1 MEQIEQL
8 KHEKNQLMR
17 KREEIKRLER
27 ISESPPPKR
36 ARRTRSRSADQK
48 RRPIEKPVA
57 KEQQDANHHEWT
69 EAYARKSIQW
79 DSADCVPEQ
88 EMLLSSERLRLEKY
102 TRPIDVP
109 TESSIGVR
117 VKNKYTAYKTKV
129 SKEPR
134 EEKSRS
140 LRRNNA
146 SKKKKKQLTP
156 SVHKTPNK
164 YKRRQKSP

>member
-1 MEQIEQL
+1 
-8 KHEKNQLMR
+8 
-17 KREEIKRLER
+17 
-27 ISESPPPKR
+27 
-36 ARRTRSRSADQK
+36 
-48 RRPIEKPVA
+48 
-57 KEQQDANHHEWT
+57 
-69 EAYARKSIQW
+69 
-79 DSADCVPEQ
+79 
-88 EMLLSSERLRLEKY
+88 MLLSSERLRLEKY

-164 YKRRQKSP
+164 YKRR